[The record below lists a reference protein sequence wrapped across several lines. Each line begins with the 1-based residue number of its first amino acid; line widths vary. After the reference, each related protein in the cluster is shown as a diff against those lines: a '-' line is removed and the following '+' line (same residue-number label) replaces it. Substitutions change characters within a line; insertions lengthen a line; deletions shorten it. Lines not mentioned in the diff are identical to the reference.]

1 MPDPSPP
8 LMVVTGANRGL
19 GLETCRQLAG
29 RGVEVLLT
37 ARDEAR
43 GRAAAEGLRD
53 RGLAVRDHPLD
64 VADPASVIALAER
77 LRSDGRPL
85 DALIN
90 NAGIALEGFDA
101 EVARRTLAVN
111 CFGAMEVTDRL
122 SPLLAPRG
130 RIVMVSSGMGQL
142 EGLPEAL
149 RERFLDPALTREGLK
164 DLLNGFVCDVGAGRH
179 LERGWPANAYRV
191 SKIGLNAYTRLLAR
205 DLSGS
210 TVRVDAVSP
219 GWVRTAM
226 GGPNAARSVEEG
238 AEGIVWAALS
248 GPDGPGGG
256 FFRDG
261 LPIPW

>member
-1 MPDPSPP
+1 MSDSHSP
-8 LMVVTGANRGL
+8 LIVVTGANRGL
-19 GLETCRQLAG
+19 GLETCHQLAE

-37 ARDEAR
+37 GRDGAR
-43 GRAAAEGLRD
+43 GRAEAEALRA

-64 VADPASVIALAER
+64 VADPASVAALAER

-101 EVARRTLAVN
+101 IVARRTLAVN
-111 CFGAMEVTDRL
+111 TFGAMDVTDRL

-142 EGLPEAL
+142 EGLPERL
-149 RERFLDPALTREGLK
+149 RARFFDPALTREGLTA
-164 DLLNGFVCDVGAGRH
+164 LLDEFVRDVDAGRH

-191 SKIGLNAYTRLLAR
+191 SKLGLNAYTRLLAR
-205 DLSGS
+205 EFAGS

-226 GGPNAARSVEEG
+226 GGPDASRSVEEG
-238 AEGIVWAALS
+238 ARGIVWAALS

-261 LPIPW
+261 APIPW

>member
-8 LMVVTGANRGL
+8 LMVVTGASRGL
-19 GLETCRQLAG
+19 GLETCRQLAE

-37 ARDEAR
+37 GRDSAG
-43 GRAAAEGLRD
+43 GRAADALRD

-64 VADPASVIALAER
+64 VADPASVAALAEH
-77 LRSDGRPL
+77 LRRDGRPL

-90 NAGIALEGFDA
+90 NAGVALEGFNV
-101 EVARRTLAVN
+101 EVAHRTLAVN
-111 CFGAMEVTDRL
+111 TFGAVEVTDRL

-142 EGLPEAL
+142 EGLPERL
-149 RERFLDPALTREGLK
+149 RERFLDPALTREGLTA
-164 DLLNGFVCDVGAGRH
+164 LLDEFVRDVTAGQH

-205 DLSGS
+205 ELSGS

-226 GGPNAARSVEEG
+226 GGPNAARTVEEG